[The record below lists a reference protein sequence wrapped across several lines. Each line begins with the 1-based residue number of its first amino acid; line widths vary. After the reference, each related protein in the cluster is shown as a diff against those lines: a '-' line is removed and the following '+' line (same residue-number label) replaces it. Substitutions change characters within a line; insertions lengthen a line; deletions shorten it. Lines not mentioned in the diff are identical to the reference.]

1 MKGGRAMKTAV
12 NVSPEIIDWVIGS
25 IQHENPEELKI
36 LIKWQSGRKT
46 PTFNQ
51 IQEMSKAINIPL
63 GYFFLEKP
71 PKEDLSFLEYRTVD
85 SIQVER
91 PSRNLLDT
99 IHDMENIRDWMRD
112 YQIAIDAAPLAF
124 VGAAKDIWDAQT
136 IAAMIRDTL
145 RIPLDWFR
153 ESENSWDSFKRIRT
167 CAENCGIIIMLNGIV
182 GNNTHRK
189 LDIESFRAFM
199 LLDEYAPLIFI
210 NTNDSKNGK
219 LFSLFHEIAH
229 IWLGIDD
236 FYNDRYGS
244 ASKVSP
250 KETLCNAVAAEL
262 LVPQSIF
269 IDEWNNP
276 QDSLDIN
283 SKIPSLATNFRC
295 GTVVIARK
303 ALINR
308 LITQN
313 QYDVIVQNA
322 IENYLKAQT
331 SESNSG
337 GGNFYRTMATRI
349 DKRFLNALANSV
361 YEGKTQYTD
370 AFRLTNTNLK
380 TFVSLVERVRGGVL

>member
-1 MKGGRAMKTAV
+1 MKTAV

-308 LITQN
+308 LSTQN

>member
-1 MKGGRAMKTAV
+1 MKTAV